1 MKKKTSAPYILVK
14 NQAEL
19 WFVRGFQIII
29 ARTGLDVRSLLLP
42 KVRPNCQLPVLH
54 FLFSGSSYEEND
66 VRESALYD
74 EKDEKNLA

>member
-42 KVRPNCQLPVLH
+42 KVILIYD
-54 FLFSGSSYEEND
+54 FLFKIFFQIFDWRNQKS
-66 VRESALYD
+66 
-74 EKDEKNLA
+74 

>member
-1 MKKKTSAPYILVK
+1 MKFSLKGEPESRSTDDYWRFWDTAPYILVK

-42 KVRPNCQLPVLH
+42 KYIGR
-54 FLFSGSSYEEND
+54 GENH
-66 VRESALYD
+66 YQ
-74 EKDEKNLA
+74 